1 MVPAHHPLSTPQAVA
16 PVPAPLAQP
25 AAGSL
30 LVVAPEVTLSTPALF
45 RDLAAGRQG
54 LAARLAA
61 GPSGAAEAE
70 GVAEGAAP
78 GAAPSAAAPTAAA
91 PESASPESLLSAL
104 QVGAGGNHQRLPADG
119 ALYVNDLHAAALR
132 SCPELAA
139 VATRLRER
147 EGFNVVSLSGAGP
160 ALFALGRPD
169 RGEEDEAFAARVA
182 AECEAATGVRV
193 RAWTARFAEGP
204 RVVRASDRVQSNG

>member
-1 MVPAHHPLSTPQAVA
+1 MLPVYHPLSTTQAVA

-45 RDLAAGRQG
+45 RDIAAGRRG
-54 LAARLAA
+54 LAA
-61 GPSGAAEAE
+61 GPSSAAEAE

-91 PESASPESLLSAL
+91 PEGASPESLLSAL
-104 QVGAGGNHQRLPADG
+104 QVGAGGDHQRLPADG

-147 EGFNVVSLSGAGP
+147 EGFGVVSLSGAGP
-160 ALFALGRPD
+160 TLFALGRPD
-169 RGEEDEAFAARVA
+169 RGEEDEVFAARVA

-193 RAWTARFAEGP
+193 RAWTARFAYGP
-204 RVVRASDRVQSNG
+204 RVVRASDRGQSNG

>member
-1 MVPAHHPLSTPQAVA
+1 MLPVYHPLSTTQAVA

-45 RDLAAGRQG
+45 RDIAAGRRG
-54 LAARLAA
+54 LAA

-78 GAAPSAAAPTAAA
+78 SAAAPNAAA
-91 PESASPESLLSAL
+91 PEGASPESLLSAL
-104 QVGAGGNHQRLPADG
+104 QAGAGGDHQRLPADG
-119 ALYVNDLHAAALR
+119 ALYVNDLHAAALK

-139 VATRLRER
+139 VATRLREH
-147 EGFNVVSLSGAGP
+147 EGFGVVSLSGAGP
-160 ALFALGRPD
+160 TLFALGRPD
-169 RGEEDEAFAARVA
+169 RGEEDEVFAARVA

-193 RAWTARFAEGP
+193 RAWTAR
-204 RVVRASDRVQSNG
+204 

>member
-1 MVPAHHPLSTPQAVA
+1 MVPAHHPLSPPQAVA

-45 RDLAAGRQG
+45 RDLAAGRRG
-54 LAARLAA
+54 LAA

-70 GVAEGAAP
+70 GVAEGVADA
-78 GAAPSAAAPTAAA
+78 AAPSAAAPNAAA
-91 PESASPESLLSAL
+91 PEGAAPESLLSAL
-104 QVGAGGNHQRLPADG
+104 QAGAGGDHQRLPADG

-147 EGFNVVSLSGAGP
+147 EGFGVVSLSGAGP
-160 ALFALGRPD
+160 TLFALGRPD

-204 RVVRASDRVQSNG
+204 RVVRASDRGQSNG